1 MGFFRIF
8 VNIIFLEPEKKIL
21 VRNLMDKKKL
31 VSMFFK
37 KKVFKLILIKII
49 LHHVYQLLNIR
60 VRMRNF
66 QFTHLY
72 LVY

>member
-21 VRNLMDKKKL
+21 VRDLMDKKKL

-49 LHHVYQLLNIR
+49 LNHAYQLLNIR